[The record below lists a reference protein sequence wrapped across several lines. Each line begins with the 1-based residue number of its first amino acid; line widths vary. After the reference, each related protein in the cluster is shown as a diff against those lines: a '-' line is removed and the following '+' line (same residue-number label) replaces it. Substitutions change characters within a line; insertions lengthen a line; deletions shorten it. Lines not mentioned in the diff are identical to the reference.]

1 MQDPKLDIIGSIKLE
16 KQLQV
21 FVSVYLSL
29 LMLVLIFVLVKISMT
44 SELQQAL
51 IIILG
56 LITIV
61 TVDAFKKA
69 LGDSS
74 SLLTNEFKQIIVQ
87 DGASY
92 VDGNVEAIHKP
103 NQVQGHYVTRGSI
116 NYGNE
121 IKQNLA
127 EAAADIQDLLKQ
139 LEKSNPSA
147 TEEEKIAYVNEE
159 IEPEVKSRVAK
170 LLKDGGD
177 LALDSVAEL
186 ELEKRSNSSKLIASI
201 IRGFLQSL

>member
-1 MQDPKLDIIGSIKLE
+1 MQDHKLDLIGSIKLQ

-29 LMLVLIFVLVKISMT
+29 VMLALIFVLVKISMT

-56 LITIV
+56 LITII

-69 LGDSS
+69 LGDNS

-92 VDGNVEAIHKP
+92 VGGNVEAIHKP
-103 NQVQGHYVTRGSI
+103 NKVEGNYVTRGSI

-121 IKQNLA
+121 VKQNLA
-127 EAAADIQDLLKQ
+127 EAAAEIQDLLKQ
-139 LEKSNPSA
+139 LEKSNPTASEA
-147 TEEEKIAYVNEE
+147 EIVAYANEE
-159 IEPEVKSRVAK
+159 IKPDLKSRIIKALNSEAIASLEESMDNTYLK
-170 LLKDGGD
+170 AIQTLLKGWV
-177 LALDSVAEL
+177 SL
-186 ELEKRSNSSKLIASI
+186 E
-201 IRGFLQSL
+201 